1 MPYVEPWAIVWDDYG
16 HARLVPPAAPRSAEE
31 RDRDRDSSY
40 LDNRVENGSG
50 RVSAP
55 ANPHPTPPRVGR
67 ISHFGGLREFGILD
81 LTQIRREKS
90 WV

>member
-1 MPYVEPWAIVWDDYG
+1 MPYG
-16 HARLVPPAAPRSAEE
+16 HAKLVPPAAPRSAEE

-55 ANPHPTPPRVGR
+55 ANFHPTPPRVGKFP
-67 ISHFGGLREFGILD
+67 ISEVCGNSEFWIWP
-81 LTQIRREKS
+81 K
-90 WV
+90 